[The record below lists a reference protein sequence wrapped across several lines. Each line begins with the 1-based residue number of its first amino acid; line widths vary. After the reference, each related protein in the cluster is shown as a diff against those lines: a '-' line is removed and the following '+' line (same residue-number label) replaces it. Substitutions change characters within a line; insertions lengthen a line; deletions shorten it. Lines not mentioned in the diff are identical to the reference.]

1 MQQAE
6 LNRLRWHCRR
16 GMLENDLVLERF
28 MEQHGPALE
37 GERLAAFQRLLALS
51 DADLWA
57 LICGRT
63 AAEDPAE
70 AEVARLLQRCTL
82 KGQQENDSELK

>member
-28 MEQHGPALE
+28 MDQHGAALE
-37 GERLAAFQRLLALS
+37 GERLEAFRRLLALP

-57 LICGRT
+57 LVCGRKT
-63 AAEDPAE
+63 AEDPAE
-70 AEVARLLQRCTL
+70 ADIARLLQGCTL
-82 KGQQENDSELK
+82 KGQ